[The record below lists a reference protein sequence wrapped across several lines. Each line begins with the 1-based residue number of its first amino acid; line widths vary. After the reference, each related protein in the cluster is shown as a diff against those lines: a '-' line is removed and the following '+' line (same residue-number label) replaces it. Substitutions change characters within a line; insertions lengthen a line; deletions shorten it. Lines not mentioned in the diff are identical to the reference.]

1 MPVLPIYN
9 CFHPVMKQ
17 KSEPVTEFGQETKDL
32 VKNLY
37 DTLYNADNGI
47 GLAAPQV
54 GVSKQVFVLDLKD
67 GKGAVKNTPITMI
80 NPVIEVFSDEQ
91 WEYQEGCLS
100 VPTVY
105 EDIARP
111 RLVQVRYLDLDMK
124 EHKIEADKLLS
135 RVIQHE
141 FDHLYGILF
150 YEKLSAL
157 RRTLIKNRLRKIQKG
172 QVDANYPMML
182 PDGTIAD

>member
-1 MPVLPIYN
+1 MSVLPIYN

-17 KSEPVTEFGQETKDL
+17 VSEPVAEFNQEIKDL
-32 VKNLY
+32 VANLY

-54 GVSKQVFVLDLKD
+54 GVSKRVFVLDLKD

-80 NPVIEVFSDEQ
+80 NPVIEVFSEEQ

-100 VPTVY
+100 VPTLY
-105 EDIARP
+105 ENIDRP
-111 RLVQVRYLDLDMK
+111 RLVQVRYQDTDMK
-124 EHKIEADKLLS
+124 EHRLEADKLLS

-141 FDHLYGILF
+141 FDHLEGTLF
-150 YEKLSAL
+150 YEKLSPL

-172 QVDANYPMML
+172 QVEASYPMMM
-182 PDGTIAD
+182 PDGRLAE

>member
-1 MPVLPIYN
+1 MAVLPIYN

-17 KSEPVTEFGQETKDL
+17 KSEPVTEFNQEIRDL
-32 VKNLY
+32 AANLY

-54 GVSKQVFVLDLKD
+54 GVSKQVFVIDLKD
-67 GKGAVKNTPITMI
+67 GKGAVKNRPITMI
-80 NPVIEVFSDEQ
+80 NPEIEVFSDEE

-100 VPTVY
+100 VPALY
-105 EDIARP
+105 ENIDRP
-111 RLVQVRYLDLDMK
+111 RLVQVRYWDADMK
-124 EHKIEADKLLS
+124 ENKIEADKLLS

-150 YEKLSAL
+150 FEKLSPL

-172 QVDANYPMML
+172 MVDASYPMMM
-182 PDGTIAD
+182 PDGSIAG